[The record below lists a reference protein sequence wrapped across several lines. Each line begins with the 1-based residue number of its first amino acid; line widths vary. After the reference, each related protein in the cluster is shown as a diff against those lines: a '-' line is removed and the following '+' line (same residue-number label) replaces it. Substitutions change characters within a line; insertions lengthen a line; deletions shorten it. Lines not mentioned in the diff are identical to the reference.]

1 MKISVGGAS
10 ELAFLK
16 EPSDVIAVR
25 DRPLMLD
32 CQVEGEGPISITW
45 RRNGVPVATGVRAT
59 VLGNGTLLI
68 RNFSK
73 RREQNE
79 TDAGEYD
86 CAAQNHYGRLIS
98 RKARVQLASLP
109 KFLSHPE
116 SVAVDEGG
124 VARLTCQVNGIP
136 EANITWQ
143 RDRQPLSTDDPRYT
157 LLPNGVLQITA
168 VRRTDA
174 GSFRCIASNIANT
187 RYSQE
192 AQLSVTGSRIYQE
205 PTILSGPQNLT
216 INIHQTAILE
226 CIATGNP
233 RPIVSWSRLGDDS
246 SIDLYLQSPSP
257 VHLLFITCLHPVS
270 ISCPPPVSI
279 TCPSPVHHQSPSRLH
294 LLSITCLHHLSIS
307 CPSPVSITCPSPV
320 HHLSPSPVHLLSIT
334 YGRSIGVEGIQVLG
348 TGNLMIS
355 DATLQH
361 SGVYVCSAN
370 RPGSR
375 SRRTA
380 LGRLVVQAP
389 PEFVQWPQSV
399 SRPPGGSA
407 VFSCTASGVPE
418 PHLIWLKNG
427 KLLMPGANVKLT
439 NGNTT
444 LAITRIT
451 AEDEAIYQCIAEN
464 SAGTNQAS
472 ARLAISQ
479 GPELPEAPTGLQAS
493 ALSSGS
499 LSLIWEQPPESS
511 SQNIIGYVLH
521 IRRLGEPDSVELQ
534 EAVSKT
540 TFKHEFNNLDAA
552 TTYSIYLKAYS
563 ALGGSQQSASITATT
578 LGGVPSSPSFFTKVL
593 NRTAMQVYWELPSKP
608 GKLEGFRL
616 EYHGVSNPDVKGQ
629 ETFPAHINTHTIS
642 HLEPAA
648 VYEIQLVAFNG
659 NGDSPSNRRLVSLS
673 EGGSTAAAG
682 PSCNCDQADSSM
694 STLLVGVH
702 SGFACVLC
710 CFIFILLGY
719 RRRKNAS
726 WETPPTLN
734 GVRCPKGHTPENI
747 ELSQRCDSAPPP
759 LMVMVEPAPP
769 TRPTG

>member
-1 MKISVGGAS
+1 
-10 ELAFLK
+10 
-16 EPSDVIAVR
+16 
-25 DRPLMLD
+25 MLD
-32 CQVEGEGPISITW
+32 CQVEGEGPISIAW
-45 RRNGVPVATGVRAT
+45 RRNGVSVETGDRAT

-73 RREQNE
+73 RRESNE

-86 CAAQNHYGRLIS
+86 CAAQNRYGMLIS

-116 SVAVDEGG
+116 SMAVGEGG

-136 EANITWQ
+136 EASITWQ
-143 RDRQPLSTDDPRYT
+143 KDRLPLSTEDPRYT
-157 LLPNGVLQITA
+157 LLPNGVLQITG
-168 VRRTDA
+168 VRQTD
-174 GSFRCIASNIANT
+174 GGLFRCVASNIANT
-187 RYSQE
+187 RYSRE
-192 AQLSVTGSRIYQE
+192 AQLSVTVAGSRIYRE
-205 PTILSGPQNLT
+205 PVILSGPQNLT
-216 INIHQTAILE
+216 INVHQTAILE

-233 RPIVSWSRLGDDS
+233 RPIVSWSRLD
-246 SIDLYLQSPSP
+246 
-257 VHLLFITCLHPVS
+257 
-270 ISCPPPVSI
+270 
-279 TCPSPVHHQSPSRLH
+279 
-294 LLSITCLHHLSIS
+294 
-307 CPSPVSITCPSPV
+307 
-320 HHLSPSPVHLLSIT
+320 
-334 YGRSIGVEGIQVLG
+334 GRSIGVEGIQVLG

-399 SRPPGGSA
+399 SRPAGGSA

-427 KLLMPGANVKLT
+427 KLLTPSGNVKLT

-479 GPELPEAPTGLQAS
+479 GPELPEAPAGLQAT
-493 ALSSGS
+493 ALSSDS
-499 LSLIWEQPPESS
+499 LQLTWEQPTEHA
-511 SQNIIGYVLH
+511 SQQIIGYVLH
-521 IRRLGEPDSVELQ
+521 IRRLGEPDSAELQ

-540 TFKHEFNNLDAA
+540 TFRHEFNNLEAA

-563 ALGGSQQSASITATT
+563 ALGGSQQSNTITATT
-578 LGGVPSSPSFFTKVL
+578 KGGVPSSPSFFTKVL
-593 NRTAMQVYWELPSKP
+593 NQTAMQVYWELPSKP
-608 GKLEGFRL
+608 GKVEGFRL
-616 EYHGVSNPDVKGQ
+616 EFHGVSNPEFQGQ

-659 NGDSPSNRRLVSLS
+659 NGDGPSNRRLVSLA
-673 EGGSTAAAG
+673 EGANTAAAG
-682 PSCNCDQADSSM
+682 PSCNCDKSDGPM
-694 STLLVGVH
+694 STLLVGIH
-702 SGFACVLC
+702 SGLACILC
-710 CFIFILLGY
+710 CLLLILLGY
-719 RRRKNAS
+719 KRSLFCRKDVS

-734 GVRCPKGHTPENI
+734 GVRGPKGQTPESI
-747 ELSQRCDSAPPP
+747 ELSQRCDSTPPP
-759 LMVMVEPAPP
+759 VMVMVEPTPP
-769 TRPTG
+769 AQPGTSTG

>member
-1 MKISVGGAS
+1 MSPRHPLPSGVGGAS
-10 ELAFLK
+10 ELAFLL
-16 EPSDVIAVR
+16 EPSDVIAAR
-25 DRPLMLD
+25 DRPLLLD

-45 RRNGVPVATGVRAT
+45 RRNGVPVPTGTMAT
-59 VLGNGTLLI
+59 VLANGTLLI

-73 RREQNE
+73 RRDSNE

-86 CAAQNHYGRLIS
+86 CAAQNRYGRLVS
-98 RKARVQLASLP
+98 RKARIQIASLP

-116 SVAVDEGG
+116 SVTVDEGG

-143 RDRQPLSTDDPRYT
+143 RDRLPLSTEDPRYT

-168 VRRTDA
+168 VRKTDS
-174 GSFRCIASNIANT
+174 GLFRCVASNIANT
-187 RYSQE
+187 RYSRE
-192 AQLSVTGSRIYQE
+192 ATLSVTVAGSRTYRE
-205 PTILSGPQNLT
+205 PVILSGPQNLT
-216 INIHQTAILE
+216 INVHQTAILE

-233 RPIVSWSRLGDDS
+233 RPIVSWSRLD
-246 SIDLYLQSPSP
+246 
-257 VHLLFITCLHPVS
+257 
-270 ISCPPPVSI
+270 
-279 TCPSPVHHQSPSRLH
+279 
-294 LLSITCLHHLSIS
+294 
-307 CPSPVSITCPSPV
+307 
-320 HHLSPSPVHLLSIT
+320 
-334 YGRSIGVEGIQVLG
+334 GRSIGVEGIAVLG

-355 DATLQH
+355 DATLKH

-389 PEFVQWPQSV
+389 PGFVQWPQSV
-399 SRPPGGSA
+399 SRPAGGSA
-407 VFSCTASGVPE
+407 VFSCTASGAPE

-427 KLLMPGANVKLT
+427 KLLTPSGNVKLT

-451 AEDEAIYQCIAEN
+451 PEDEAIYQCIAEN

-479 GPELPEAPTGLQAS
+479 GGPELPEAPAGLQAAPLS
-493 ALSSGS
+493 ATS
-499 LSLIWEQPPESS
+499 LQLTWDQPTDSA
-511 SQNIIGYVLH
+511 SQQIIGYVLH
-521 IRRLGEPDSVELQ
+521 VRRLGEPDSAELQ
-534 EAVSKT
+534 EAVSKS
-540 TFKHEFNNLDAA
+540 TFTHEFNNLEAA

-563 ALGGSQQSASITATT
+563 ALGGSQQSTTITATT
-578 LGGVPSSPSFFTKVL
+578 QGGVPSPPSFFTKVL
-593 NRTAMQVYWELPSKP
+593 NQTAMQVYWELPSKP
-608 GKLEGFRL
+608 GKMEGFRL
-616 EYHGVSNPDVKGQ
+616 EYHGVSNPDLQGQ

-648 VYEIQLVAFNG
+648 VYEIRLLAFNG
-659 NGDSPSNRRLVSLS
+659 NGDGPSNRRLVSLS
-673 EGGSTAAAG
+673 EGGNIPTVG
-682 PSCNCDQADSSM
+682 PSCNCDQSRGSV

-702 SGFACVLC
+702 SGLACILC
-710 CFIFILLGY
+710 CLLFILLGY
-719 RRRKNAS
+719 RRSLFCRKSAS

-734 GVRCPKGHTPENI
+734 DVTVAKGRTPESI

-759 LMVMVEPAPP
+759 VMVMVEPSLPVQP
-769 TRPTG
+769 GTGSG

>member
-1 MKISVGGAS
+1 MCQERETLQTVSQLTTQSARELIDTVDRHAAKGRGLDSNPGLLLSIHAAHPTELNQRPLWVNPSPEFCLPVSPGYCFGQVFPVIIIATSSPLSSSLPSSPQPPPVSVLGAL

-16 EPSDVIAVR
+16 QPGDIIAVR

-32 CQVEGEGPISITW
+32 CQVEGEGPITITW
-45 RRNGVPVATGVRAT
+45 RRNGVPIATGTRAT
-59 VLGNGTLLI
+59 VLINGTLLI

-73 RREQNE
+73 RRESNE
-79 TDAGEYD
+79 TDAGEYE
-86 CAAQNHYGRLIS
+86 CAAQNRYGMLVS

-116 SVAVDEGG
+116 SMNVDVGG

-143 RDRQPLSTDDPRYT
+143 KDRRSLSTDDHRYT
-157 LLPNGVLQITA
+157 LLPNGVLQITG
-168 VRRTDA
+168 VQQTD
-174 GSFRCIASNIANT
+174 GGLFRCIASNIANT
-187 RYSQE
+187 RYSHE
-192 AQLSVTGSRIYQE
+192 AQLTVTAARSRIYKE
-205 PTILSGPQNLT
+205 PVILSGPQNLT
-216 INIHQTAILE
+216 INVHQTAILE
-226 CIATGNP
+226 CVATGNP
-233 RPIVSWSRLGDDS
+233 RPIVSWSRLD
-246 SIDLYLQSPSP
+246 
-257 VHLLFITCLHPVS
+257 
-270 ISCPPPVSI
+270 
-279 TCPSPVHHQSPSRLH
+279 
-294 LLSITCLHHLSIS
+294 
-307 CPSPVSITCPSPV
+307 
-320 HHLSPSPVHLLSIT
+320 
-334 YGRSIGVEGIQVLG
+334 GRSIGVEGIQVLG

-399 SRPPGGSA
+399 SRPAGASA
-407 VFSCTASGVPE
+407 VFSCTASGVPD

-427 KLLMPGANVKLT
+427 KLLTPIGNVKLT

-451 AEDEAIYQCIAEN
+451 PDDEAIYQCIAEN

-479 GPELPEAPTGLQAS
+479 GSELPEAPTGLQA
-493 ALSSGS
+493 APLSSSS
-499 LSLIWEQPPESS
+499 LQLTWDQPAEHV
-511 SQNIIGYVLH
+511 SQQIIGYVLH
-521 IRRLGEPDSVELQ
+521 IRKLGEPDSAELQ

-540 TFKHEFNNLDAA
+540 TFKHEFSNLEAA

-563 ALGGSQQSASITATT
+563 ALGGSQQSDSIMAST
-578 LGGVPSSPSFFTKVL
+578 LGGVPSPPSFFTKVL
-593 NRTAMQVYWELPSKP
+593 NQTAMQVYWELPSKP

-616 EYHGVSNPDVKGQ
+616 EYRSVSNPEVQGQ

-648 VYEIQLVAFNG
+648 IYEIQLVAFNG
-659 NGDSPSNRRLVSLS
+659 NGDSPSNRRLVSLADG
-673 EGGSTAAAG
+673 ERAAAAG
-682 PSCNCDQADSSM
+682 SSCNCDQSDG
-694 STLLVGVH
+694 STSALLVGLH
-702 SGFACVLC
+702 SGLACILC
-710 CFIFILLGY
+710 CLLLVLLAY
-719 RRRKNAS
+719 RRK
-726 WETPPTLN
+726 
-734 GVRCPKGHTPENI
+734 
-747 ELSQRCDSAPPP
+747 
-759 LMVMVEPAPP
+759 
-769 TRPTG
+769 

>member
-1 MKISVGGAS
+1 MGAT
-10 ELAFLK
+10 ELAFLR
-16 EPSDVIAVR
+16 EPADVIAVR

-32 CQVEGEGPISITW
+32 CQVEGEGPITITW
-45 RRNGVPVATGVRAT
+45 RRNGVPVVTGDRAM
-59 VLGNGTLLI
+59 VLANGTLLI
-68 RNFSK
+68 RSVAK
-73 RREQNE
+73 RRESNE

-98 RKARVQLASLP
+98 RKARVLLASLP

-116 SVAVDEGG
+116 SMAVDEGG

-143 RDRQPLSTDDPRYT
+143 KDRRPLSLDDPRYT
-157 LLPNGVLQITA
+157 LLPNGVLQING
-168 VRRTDA
+168 VRRTDS
-174 GSFRCIASNIANT
+174 GLFRCVATNIANT
-187 RYSQE
+187 RYSHE
-192 AQLSVTGSRIYQE
+192 AQLSVTGTVAGSRIYRE
-205 PTILSGPQNLT
+205 PVILSGPQNLT
-216 INIHQTAILE
+216 INVHQTAILE

-233 RPIVSWSRLGDDS
+233 RPIVSWSRLD
-246 SIDLYLQSPSP
+246 
-257 VHLLFITCLHPVS
+257 
-270 ISCPPPVSI
+270 
-279 TCPSPVHHQSPSRLH
+279 
-294 LLSITCLHHLSIS
+294 
-307 CPSPVSITCPSPV
+307 
-320 HHLSPSPVHLLSIT
+320 
-334 YGRSIGVEGIQVLG
+334 GRSIGVEGIQVLG

-407 VFSCTASGVPE
+407 VFSCTASGAPE

-427 KLLMPGANVKLT
+427 KLLTPSGNVKLT

-451 AEDEAIYQCIAEN
+451 PEDEAIYQCIAEN

-479 GPELPEAPTGLQAS
+479 GPELPEAPAGLKAT

-499 LSLIWEQPPESS
+499 LQLSWDQPAEGAT
-511 SQNIIGYVLH
+511 QQIIGYVIH
-521 IRRLGEPDSVELQ
+521 IRRLGEPDSAELQ
-534 EAVSKT
+534 EAVSTT
-540 TFKHEFNNLDAA
+540 TFKHDFINLEPA

-563 ALGGSQQSASITATT
+563 AQGGSQRSDTITATT
-578 LGGVPSSPSFFTKVL
+578 QGGVPSPPSFFTKVL
-593 NRTAMQVYWELPSKP
+593 NQTAMQVYWELPSKP

-616 EYHGVSNPDVKGQ
+616 EYHGVSNPEVKGQ

-642 HLEPAA
+642 HLEPAD

-673 EGGSTAAAG
+673 EGGNTAPAG
-682 PSCNCDQADSSM
+682 PTCNCDHSSGAT
-694 STLLVGVH
+694 SPLLVGIH
-702 SGFACVLC
+702 SSLACILC
-710 CFIFILLGY
+710 CLLLVLLGY
-719 RRRKNAS
+719 RRR
-726 WETPPTLN
+726 
-734 GVRCPKGHTPENI
+734 
-747 ELSQRCDSAPPP
+747 
-759 LMVMVEPAPP
+759 
-769 TRPTG
+769 

>member
-1 MKISVGGAS
+1 MNFSHLLSGVAAS

-16 EPSDVIAVR
+16 EPSDVIAAR

-45 RRNGVPVATGVRAT
+45 RRNGVPVATGVKAT

-73 RREQNE
+73 RRGSNE

-86 CAAQNHYGRLIS
+86 CAAQNRYGMLIS
-98 RKARVQLASLP
+98 RKARVQLAYLP

-136 EANITWQ
+136 EASITWQ
-143 RDRQPLSTDDPRYT
+143 RDQSPLSTEDPRYT
-157 LLPNGVLQITA
+157 LLPNGVLQITS
-168 VRRTDA
+168 VRRTDS
-174 GSFRCIASNIANT
+174 GLFRCVASNIANT

-192 AQLSVTGSRIYQE
+192 AQLSVTVAGSRIYRE
-205 PTILSGPQNLT
+205 PVILSGPQNLT
-216 INIHQTAILE
+216 INVHQTAILE

-233 RPIVSWSRLGDDS
+233 RPIVSWSRLD
-246 SIDLYLQSPSP
+246 
-257 VHLLFITCLHPVS
+257 
-270 ISCPPPVSI
+270 
-279 TCPSPVHHQSPSRLH
+279 
-294 LLSITCLHHLSIS
+294 
-307 CPSPVSITCPSPV
+307 
-320 HHLSPSPVHLLSIT
+320 
-334 YGRSIGVEGIQVLG
+334 GRSIGVEGIQVLG

-399 SRPPGGSA
+399 SRPAGGSA
-407 VFSCTASGVPE
+407 VFSCTASGAPE

-427 KLLMPGANVKLT
+427 KLLTPSGNVKLT

-451 AEDEAIYQCIAEN
+451 PEDGAIYQCIAEN

-479 GPELPEAPTGLQAS
+479 EGPELPEAPAGLQATP
-493 ALSSGS
+493 LSTSS
-499 LSLIWEQPPESS
+499 LQLTWEQPTEHV
-511 SQNIIGYVLH
+511 SQQIIGYVLH
-521 IRRLGEPDSVELQ
+521 IRRLGEPDSAELQ

-540 TFKHEFNNLDAA
+540 TFRHEFNNLEAA

-563 ALGGSQQSASITATT
+563 ALGGSQQSSSITATT
-578 LGGVPSSPSFFTKVL
+578 HGGVPSPPSFFTKVL
-593 NRTAMQVYWELPSKP
+593 NQTVMQVYWELPSKP

-616 EYHGVSNPDVKGQ
+616 EYRGVSNPDVQGQ
-629 ETFPAHINTHTIS
+629 ETFPGHINTHTIS

-659 NGDSPSNRRLVSLS
+659 NGDSPSNRRLVSLTD
-673 EGGSTAAAG
+673 GGNTAAAG
-682 PSCNCDQADSSM
+682 PSCNCDQSHASM

-702 SGFACVLC
+702 SGLACILC
-710 CFIFILLGY
+710 CLLFILLGY
-719 RRRKNAS
+719 KRK
-726 WETPPTLN
+726 
-734 GVRCPKGHTPENI
+734 
-747 ELSQRCDSAPPP
+747 
-759 LMVMVEPAPP
+759 
-769 TRPTG
+769 

>member
-1 MKISVGGAS
+1 MKKTWNWVKMMMKMMIMMTMFSCSGVLGAS

-45 RRNGVPVATGVRAT
+45 RRNGVPVAASVRSK
-59 VLGNGTLLI
+59 VMENGTLLI

-73 RREQNE
+73 RRESNE

-86 CAAQNHYGRLIS
+86 CAAQNRYGMLIS

-136 EANITWQ
+136 EASITWQ
-143 RDRQPLSTDDPRYT
+143 RDRRPLSIDDPRYT
-157 LLPNGVLQITA
+157 LLPNGVLQITG

-174 GSFRCIASNIANT
+174 GLFRCMASNIANT
-187 RYSQE
+187 RYSHE
-192 AQLSVTGSRIYQE
+192 AQLSVTVAGSRIYQE
-205 PTILSGPQNLT
+205 PVILSGPQNLT
-216 INIHQTAILE
+216 INVHQTAILE

-233 RPIVSWSRLGDDS
+233 RPIVSWSRLD
-246 SIDLYLQSPSP
+246 
-257 VHLLFITCLHPVS
+257 
-270 ISCPPPVSI
+270 
-279 TCPSPVHHQSPSRLH
+279 
-294 LLSITCLHHLSIS
+294 
-307 CPSPVSITCPSPV
+307 
-320 HHLSPSPVHLLSIT
+320 
-334 YGRSIGVEGIQVLG
+334 GRSIGVEGIQVLG

-375 SRRTA
+375 ARRTA

-427 KLLMPGANVKLT
+427 KLLSPGGNVKLT

-444 LAITRIT
+444 LAITRIVPH
-451 AEDEAIYQCIAEN
+451 DEAIYQCIAEN

-472 ARLAISQ
+472 ARLSISQ
-479 GPELPEAPTGLQAS
+479 GPELPEAPAGLRAS
-493 ALSSGS
+493 ALSSSS
-499 LSLIWEQPPESS
+499 LQLTWDRPTEDGGES
-511 SQNIIGYVLH
+511 IIGYVLH
-521 IRRLGEPDSVELQ
+521 IRRLGEPDSAELQ

-540 TFKHEFNNLDAA
+540 TFRHEFNNLEAA

-563 ALGGSQQSASITATT
+563 ALGGSQQSNTISSTT
-578 LGGVPSSPSFFTKVL
+578 LGGVPSPPSFFTKVL
-593 NRTAMQVYWELPSKP
+593 NQTAMQVYWELPGKP
-608 GKLEGFRL
+608 GALEGFRL
-616 EYHGVSNPDVKGQ
+616 EYHGVSNPDERGQ
-629 ETFPAHINTHTIS
+629 ETFPGHINTHTFS
-642 HLEPAA
+642 HLEPAS

-659 NGDSPSNRRLVSLS
+659 NGDSPSTRRLVSLA
-673 EGGSTAAAG
+673 EGGNSAAAG
-682 PSCNCDQADSSM
+682 PSCNCDQSEASM
-694 STLLVGVH
+694 STLLVGLH
-702 SGFACVLC
+702 SGFACILC
-710 CFIFILLGY
+710 CFLFILLGY
-719 RRRKNAS
+719 RRSIFCRKS
-726 WETPPTLN
+726 SHWEAPPTMDT
-734 GVRCPKGHTPENI
+734 VRGHKGQPEVL

-759 LMVMVEPAPP
+759 VMVMVEPTPLNQP
-769 TRPTG
+769 GTG

>member
-1 MKISVGGAS
+1 MKMLRSRTTMMMMMICCSVVGGAS

-16 EPSDVIAVR
+16 EPNDIIAVR

-32 CQVEGEGPISITW
+32 CQVEGEVPISITW
-45 RRNGVPVATGVRAT
+45 RRNGVPVATGIKAT

-73 RREQNE
+73 RRESNE

-86 CAAQNHYGRLIS
+86 CAAQNRYGMLIS

-124 VARLTCQVNGIP
+124 VSRLTCQVNGIP

-143 RDRQPLSTDDPRYT
+143 RDRRPLSTEDPRYT
-157 LLPNGVLQITA
+157 LLPNGVLQITS
-168 VRRTDA
+168 VQRKDS
-174 GSFRCIASNIANT
+174 GLFRCVASNIANT
-187 RYSQE
+187 RYSHE
-192 AQLSVTGSRIYQE
+192 AQLSVTVAGSRIYQE
-205 PTILSGPQNLT
+205 PVILSGPQNLT

-233 RPIVSWSRLGDDS
+233 RPIVSWSRLD
-246 SIDLYLQSPSP
+246 
-257 VHLLFITCLHPVS
+257 
-270 ISCPPPVSI
+270 
-279 TCPSPVHHQSPSRLH
+279 
-294 LLSITCLHHLSIS
+294 
-307 CPSPVSITCPSPV
+307 
-320 HHLSPSPVHLLSIT
+320 
-334 YGRSIGVEGIQVLG
+334 GRSMGVEGIQVLG

-355 DATLQH
+355 DATVQH

-399 SRPPGGSA
+399 SRPAGGSA

-418 PHLIWLKNG
+418 PHFIWLKNG
-427 KLLMPGANVKLT
+427 KLLTPSGNVKLT

-444 LAITRIT
+444 LAITHIT
-451 AEDEAIYQCIAEN
+451 PEDEAIYQCIAEN

-479 GPELPEAPTGLQAS
+479 GPELPEAPTGLQAT
-493 ALSSGS
+493 ALSSSS
-499 LSLIWEQPPESS
+499 LQLTWDQPVEHVSHV
-511 SQNIIGYVLH
+511 IIGYVLH
-521 IRRLGEPDSVELQ
+521 VRRLGEPDSAELQ
-534 EAVSKT
+534 EAVSQSSFT
-540 TFKHEFNNLDAA
+540 HHFNNLEEA
-552 TTYSIYLKAYS
+552 TTYDLYLKAYS
-563 ALGGSQQSASITATT
+563 ARGGSQRSNSITATT
-578 LGGVPSSPSFFTKVL
+578 LGGVPTSPSFFTKVL
-593 NRTAMQVYWELPSKP
+593 NQTAMQVYWDLPVP

-616 EYHGVSNPDVKGQ
+616 EYRRVSNPNVQGQ
-629 ETFPAHINTHTIS
+629 ETFPAHVNTHTVS

-648 VYEIQLVAFNG
+648 VYDIQLVAFNG
-659 NGDSPSNRRLVSLS
+659 NGDSPANRRLVSLD
-673 EGGSTAAAG
+673 EGGNTAAAG
-682 PSCNCDQADSSM
+682 PTCNCDQSDGSV

-702 SGFACVLC
+702 SGLACILC
-710 CFIFILLGY
+710 CIIFILLGY
-719 RRRKNAS
+719 RRSLFCRKAAS
-726 WETPPTLN
+726 WDAPPTLN
-734 GVRCPKGHTPENI
+734 DPKGHIPENI

-759 LMVMVEPAPP
+759 VMVMVEPTSPFQP
-769 TRPTG
+769 IPGTR